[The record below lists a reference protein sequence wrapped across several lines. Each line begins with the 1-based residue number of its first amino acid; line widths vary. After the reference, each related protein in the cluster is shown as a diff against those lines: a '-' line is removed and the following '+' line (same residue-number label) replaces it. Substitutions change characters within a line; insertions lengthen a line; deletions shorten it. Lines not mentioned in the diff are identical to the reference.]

1 MIFLSPFCSTF
12 FCNYFICSL
21 VWRYRRAPYCRYCRH
36 AFAPGR
42 GGDSGNKTKVNQDS
56 QHLHFSCRAPSASL
70 SFIGKYIPFLPPK
83 NEVFKLKR
91 HYFILRFTNQK
102 ENYSISFK
110 NSYREA
116 ILDADIYHKIS
127 NLNFGMDQ
135 KRP

>member
-1 MIFLSPFCSTF
+1 MLLLGHLQRFLITHHYYDNPLQNRHIRITKFYVIMIFLSPFCSTF

-91 HYFILRFTNQK
+91 HYLILRFTN
-102 ENYSISFK
+102 
-110 NSYREA
+110 
-116 ILDADIYHKIS
+116 
-127 NLNFGMDQ
+127 
-135 KRP
+135 